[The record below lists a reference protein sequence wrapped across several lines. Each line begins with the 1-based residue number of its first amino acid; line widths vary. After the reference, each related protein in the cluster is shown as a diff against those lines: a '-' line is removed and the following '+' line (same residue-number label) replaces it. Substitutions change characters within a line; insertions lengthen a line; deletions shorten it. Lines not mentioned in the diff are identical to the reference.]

1 MKIAL
6 LVSLSGQA
14 GGLISEPSCQLPAQP
29 GEDTEPAWL
38 AYLDLSCVG
47 DTGLVDDSALFEA
60 RLRQTSTAVGN
71 VSTLT
76 EAYVATKVASGLQRP
91 TGVELGGGEIFWME
105 QDLGAVRR
113 CALDAASGQCVSSV
127 DTVLD
132 GLHCP
137 QDLAVDFHRGRLYVI
152 QYEGR
157 SADDAPERCYGTP
170 RITRATLSIGA
181 DGEAGIVDVLAN
193 TGSPTALALDPLGGP
208 DGAGYLFWTDS
219 ERDLVLRSGLNG
231 SDVHEV
237 VHDSSPSGLAVD
249 PSRASLYYT
258 SHEAGAGLMWSNY
271 EGRHPPPRHIFEP
284 HERVLF
290 EPIALAL
297 DAADGSVYVVQT
309 DTYEPSCDVAANDGY
324 GAVTCDT
331 REQGRVTRVSCT
343 WKPELTIDG
352 EAAAPHECCCHDP
365 TDAFSPCRLNCL
377 PSPPPSPPRLP
388 PGEYNASAVPPSPPP
403 TLRGDLSWTT
413 RTDEVMLD
421 VGGRIVAG
429 AAGTSSLPW
438 GDPTQLALLPAVRL
452 LPVAVGAPR
461 SLAYGNCTPGCG
473 RPAGGDGC
481 RACLAGSYGL
491 GDGICRLCRPG
502 TFGNASE
509 SAFGGF
515 TTAADAC
522 EACGGG
528 TYAPSFGASVCRDCP
543 AGHLCNDGY
552 ELTSLLTLEP
562 VVPAAGA
569 IPLPTACPRGT
580 YNPSTRRSDPSA
592 CLACTAGRFR
602 PGSAGVALL
611 SSCDLC
617 EAGHFSGAPGAHVC
631 DACAPSTFAAARGSA
646 GCAYCARGQYTD
658 ASAATQCEDCPRGR
672 YGVVSDD
679 PAVGPLGV
687 GAPSCVDCDAGTY
700 SDGAGSTVCALCPAG
715 TIGELQAATNL
726 SAGCTPCPDGSYN
739 LFEAQLA
746 CLACPVVPTVDE
758 NVSSPTYME
767 ELPPPNG
774 CVFELSAAPLS
785 RRCGSLGPLLAAL
798 AAGGM
803 LAHARTRAALH
814 LGYRCV
820 E

>member
-1 MKIAL
+1 MAL
-6 LVSLSGQA
+6 VTGLTGLA
-14 GGLISEPSCQLPAQP
+14 GGLISEPACELPAQP
-29 GEDTEPAWL
+29 GEDREPAWL

-47 DTGLVDDSALFEA
+47 DTGLVDDSAMFEA

-71 VSTLT
+71 VSTT
-76 EAYVATKVASGLQRP
+76 SEAYVAVKVASGLQRP
-91 TGVELGGGEIFWME
+91 TGVKLGGGEIFWME

-113 CALDAASGQCVSSV
+113 CVLDAASGQCVSTI

-157 SADDAPERCYGTP
+157 SDDFASERCFGTP

-181 DGEAGIVDVLAN
+181 DGDAGIVDVLAN
-193 TGSPTALALDPLGGP
+193 TGSPTALALDPLAGP
-208 DGAGYLFWTDS
+208 DGAGYLFWTDN
-219 ERDLVLRSGLNG
+219 ERDLVLRSGLDG
-231 SDVHEV
+231 SDVYEV

-258 SHEAGAGLMWSNY
+258 SREPGAGLMWSNY
-271 EGRHPPPRHIFEP
+271 EGRHPPPKHIFDP
-284 HERVLF
+284 IERVLF

-297 DAADGSVYVVQT
+297 DAADGSVYIVQT
-309 DTYEPSCDVAANDGY
+309 DTYEPGCDVSAGDGY

-365 TDAFSPCRLNCL
+365 TDVFSPCRLNCL

-388 PGEYNASAVPPSPPP
+388 PGDYNISEIPPSPPP
-403 TLRGDLSWTT
+403 MERGDLYRTT
-413 RTDEVMLD
+413 LTNETVLD

-438 GDPTQLALLPAVRL
+438 GDPTQIALLPAVRL
-452 LPVAVGAPR
+452 LPASVGGPR
-461 SLAYGNCTPGCG
+461 NLAYGNCTPGCG

-509 SAFGGF
+509 SAGGF
-515 TTAADAC
+515 TNAAEAC
-522 EACGGG
+522 EKCDDG

-543 AGHLCNDGY
+543 VGHLCNDDSV
-552 ELTSLLTLEP
+552 LSSLLTLEP
-562 VVPAAGA
+562 VAAAGA
-569 IPLPTACPRGT
+569 IPMPTACPRGT
-580 YNPSTRRSDPSA
+580 YNPYERQSEPDS
-592 CLACTAGRFR
+592 CLACAAGRFR
-602 PGSAGVALL
+602 PGAAGTAL

-617 EAGHFSGAPGAHVC
+617 DAGYFSGTPGAHVC
-631 DACAPSTFAAARGSA
+631 DACAPSTFVAARGSA
-646 GCAYCARGQYTD
+646 SCAYCERGFYSD
-658 ASAATQCEDCPRGR
+658 ASAATQCEACPRGR
-672 YGVVSDD
+672 YGMLSDD

-687 GAPSCVDCDAGTY
+687 GAPSCVDCIPGTY
-700 SDGAGSTVCALCPAG
+700 SDATGSTVCALCPPG
-715 TIGELQAATNL
+715 TIGELQAAMNF
-726 SAGCTPCPDGSYN
+726 SAGCTPCPDGFYN
-739 LFEAQLA
+739 LLEGQLA
-746 CLACPVVPTVDE
+746 CLPCPTVPEIDE
-758 NVSSPTYME
+758 NISSLTYME

-774 CVFELSAAPLS
+774 CVFELSGAPLPLS
-785 RRCGSLGPLLAAL
+785 RRCGSVGPLLAAL
-798 AAGGM
+798 AAGG
-803 LAHARTRAALH
+803 LLVQSRTRVAL
-814 LGYRCV
+814 GR
-820 E
+820 